1 MDGGRDAERPD
12 GHAAPPPEDK
22 FERIFLVGVGRSGTS
37 LLQSM
42 LAAHP
47 EIASAPETSFIRRYM
62 LPHRLR
68 KLRQGGKLE
77 QAIEILNQDKKLSR
91 LAVSVSSRL
100 PLVWRDKEPEKAL
113 YEDFTKAQRELAG
126 GRFFLDKDPKLI
138 ECLPLI
144 HHHWPAAYI
153 IHIIR
158 DPRDVLASKKSAAWS
173 MGRPM
178 LWHVLAGRLQYDL
191 GRETGRRLFGDR
203 YIEVSFERLVT
214 EPAEELSRLTARLE
228 IPYDENLLN
237 FADAARSLVSEDEM
251 SWKKETLGP
260 LKPGN
265 VNKWKSIL
273 TPWGVCLC
281 ELACGA
287 TFEGHGY
294 ETSEKPGSGGQRMLA
309 YALLPL
315 VMLLETAYLMVIRF
329 RLMQHGISLR

>member
-1 MDGGRDAERPD
+1 MARGRDAERAD
-12 GHAAPPPEDK
+12 SHTPPQPVDE

-47 EIASAPETSFIRRYM
+47 EISSAPETSFIRRYM
-62 LPHRLR
+62 LPRRPR
-68 KLRQGGKLE
+68 KLQQEGRLE
-77 QAIEILNQDKKLSR
+77 QAIEVLSQDKKLSR

-113 YEDFTKAQRELAG
+113 YEDFTKAHWKLAG

-138 ECLPLI
+138 ECLPFI
-144 HHHWPAAYI
+144 HHHWPAAYV

-158 DPRDVLASKKSAAWS
+158 DPRDVLASKKSATWS
-173 MGRPM
+173 MGRPL
-178 LWHVLAGRLQYDL
+178 LWHVLAGRLQYNL

-203 YIEVSFERLVT
+203 YIEVSYERLVT
-214 EPAEELSRLTARLE
+214 EPAEELSRLTAGLE
-228 IPYDENLLN
+228 IPYDEKLLN
-237 FADAARSLVSEDEM
+237 FSDAARDLVSEDEM

-273 TPWGVCLC
+273 TPWEVSLC
-281 ELACGA
+281 ELGCNAA
-287 TFEGHGY
+287 FKGHGY
-294 ETSEKPGSGGQRMLA
+294 EASERPGSGGQRMLA

-315 VMLLETAYLMVIRF
+315 VMLLEKAYLMVIRL